1 MQPTELKNAPTIS
14 PVRTIKNIFR
24 FVKNP
29 ITVLNEY
36 LQLGGDTF
44 CLYLGIGNKAMVTTN
59 PKLIRHVLQKNHRNY
74 RKSPLVVEQLAHF
87 IGRGLLTSE
96 GAYWLQQ
103 RRLIQPGFHREK
115 LIGLMEILVREI
127 DDYVRNLEIRSE
139 MNVSVDMAEEMTE
152 LTFNLVAKSLFSSDI
167 EKGVLDQL
175 SRDFN
180 NIQAFMARQIRLPFL
195 RSWFKFTGEFKKHE
209 EIARSLKGIVL
220 NIIHQRK
227 ESEQD
232 HDDLLSMLMN
242 ARYEDSGK
250 GMTDQQLLE
259 ESLILLI
266 AGHET
271 TANALAWSWYLL
283 SQHPQVVDQIR
294 KEIDEVLGHEELT
307 FQILPRLKYLNAVL
321 QEAMRLFPPA
331 WITER
336 IPINDDQF
344 EGMILPKNRIIGIYI
359 YGVHHAPEY
368 WPDPEKFDPSRWMG
382 DKKKNQIPFSYLP
395 FGGGPR
401 LCIGNNFAMMEMQLL
416 MIRMIPRFDLQL
428 SDEYPVENEPLITLR
443 PKNGVHIR
451 LSRRSF

>member
-1 MQPTELKNAPTIS
+1 
-14 PVRTIKNIFR
+14 
-24 FVKNP
+24 
-29 ITVLNEY
+29 
-36 LQLGGDTF
+36 
-44 CLYLGIGNKAMVTTN
+44 
-59 PKLIRHVLQKNHRNY
+59 
-74 RKSPLVVEQLAHF
+74 
-87 IGRGLLTSE
+87 
-96 GAYWLQQ
+96 
-103 RRLIQPGFHREK
+103 
-115 LIGLMEILVREI
+115 
-127 DDYVRNLEIRSE
+127 
-139 MNVSVDMAEEMTE
+139 
-152 LTFNLVAKSLFSSDI
+152 
-167 EKGVLDQL
+167 
-175 SRDFN
+175 
-180 NIQAFMARQIRLPFL
+180 
-195 RSWFKFTGEFKKHE
+195 
-209 EIARSLKGIVL
+209 
-220 NIIHQRK
+220 
-227 ESEQD
+227 
-232 HDDLLSMLMN
+232 MLMN

-283 SQHPQVVDQIR
+283 SQHPQMVDQIR